1 MVYVNL
7 YHHLGPAYYT
17 FISPNMLC
25 RSALKNFIFY
35 AQEQELWPDY
45 YAIYTQVCMNIYYI

>member
-7 YHHLGPAYYT
+7 YHHVGPAYYT

-45 YAIYTQVCMNIYYI
+45 YAIYTQVCMNSR